1 MVMTRFRLTL
11 ALSLGALI
19 VSGTALSSDIYM
31 WTDDAGNV
39 HYEDRPAAEAEA
51 LRLNIESA
59 PTDNS
64 AVQARIQA
72 RREAR
77 AAAEQ
82 VAAEAP
88 EEMSKEELRAE
99 QEERQQQCQM
109 YRDRLEQFLRSQRL
123 YQEDESGERQYLNE
137 EETMA
142 ARARVEEQIKKY
154 CGS

>member
-1 MVMTRFRLTL
+1 MKPFRLMLTFSIATL
-11 ALSLGALI
+11 IAY
-19 VSGTALSSDIYM
+19 GTTVASEIYE

-39 HYEDRPAAEAEA
+39 HYEDRPAGQAYEI
-51 LRLNIESA
+51 RRDVSSA
-59 PTDNS
+59 RTDNA
-64 AVQARIQA
+64 AVQARIQQ
-72 RREAR
+72 RRETR

-88 EEMSKEELRAE
+88 EEMSKEEVRAE
-99 QEERQQQCQM
+99 QQKRQQQCQM
-109 YRDRLEQFLRSQRL
+109 YRDRLERFLRSQRL

-142 ARARVEEQIKKY
+142 ARARVEEQIKEY